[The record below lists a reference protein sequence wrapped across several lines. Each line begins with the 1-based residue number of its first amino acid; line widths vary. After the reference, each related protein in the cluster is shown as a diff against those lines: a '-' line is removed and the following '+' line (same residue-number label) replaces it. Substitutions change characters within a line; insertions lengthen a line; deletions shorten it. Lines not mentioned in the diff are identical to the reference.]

1 MRLHHASWLI
11 CAAGAMF
18 ALGAADPTT
27 APNDHSLLAGKIQF
41 TPPQDWKFQRSNADD
56 SAIFIA
62 PDHDGVMVIA
72 VLPPE
77 ASIKPQAAL
86 AMVRQLRTNHQK
98 AGQEMIAPPKIE
110 RDPHFAIRIHEK
122 YKTKD
127 GKVADEL
134 HLFREVSKRAVSLT
148 VQSISTDE
156 DRINAVHKQGEET
169 LLSAKSE
176 EKK

>member
-1 MRLHHASWLI
+1 M
-11 CAAGAMF
+11 
-18 ALGAADPTT
+18 GAADPAT
-27 APNDHSLLAGKIQF
+27 APTDHSLLGGKIHF
-41 TPPQDWKFQRSNADD
+41 TPPQDWKYQRSNADD

-77 ASIKPQAAL
+77 ASIKPEAAL
-86 AMVRQLRTNHQK
+86 AMVRQLRMNHQK

-110 RDPHFAIRIHEK
+110 RDPHFAIRIQEK
-122 YKTKD
+122 YRTKD

-134 HLFREVSKRAVSLT
+134 HLFREVGKRAISLT
-148 VQSISTDE
+148 VQSISTEE
-156 DRINAVHKQGEET
+156 DKATAVHKKGEET

-176 EKK
+176 K